1 MAYIKTTWVNG
12 QTPIN
17 ETNLNHIEQG
27 IYDVDQ
33 AISGINVPEVKT
45 SNTTSDTDVYSCTY
59 VNNALSGK
67 LNTSSVKTSSTT
79 SNADV
84 YSCTYVNDALGGK
97 LNTSAIKTT
106 KTASNDDAYSC
117 TYINN
122 ITDPESFTITPSYST
137 LTPTYSL
144 QKIGNLI
151 FLNCTSIFLSSIS
164 ANTWT
169 NVATIP
175 SALKPATS
183 ITTAVIMAS
192 GDTGNITG
200 HGRCELLT
208 TGTIRVKVNTQ
219 QTTPMFTFTLIWT
232 I

>member
-1 MAYIKTTWVNG
+1 MAYSKINWTNG
-12 QTPIN
+12 GPPAID
-17 ETNLNHIEQG
+17 ETNLKHMDQG
-27 IYDVDQ
+27 IYDIDQ
-33 AISGINVPEVKT
+33 AISNINVPEVKT
-45 SNTTSDTDVYSCTY
+45 SNTTSDTDTYSCTY
-59 VNNALSGK
+59 INNGLSNK
-67 LNTSSVKTSSTT
+67 L
-79 SNADV
+79 D
-84 YSCTYVNDALGGK
+84 
-97 LNTSAIKTT
+97 TSAVKTT
-106 KTASNDDAYSC
+106 KTASNNDAYSC

-169 NVATIP
+169 NIATIP

-183 ITTAVIMAS
+183 ITTAAIMAS

>member
-1 MAYIKTTWVNG
+1 MAYTKTTWVNG

-17 ETNLNHIEQG
+17 ETNLNHIENG

-45 SNTTSDTDVYSCTY
+45 SNTTSDTDTYSCTY
-59 VNNALSGK
+59 VNNGLS
-67 LNTSSVKTSSTT
+67 N
-79 SNADV
+79 
-84 YSCTYVNDALGGK
+84 K

-106 KTASNDDAYSC
+106 KIASNDDAYSC

-137 LTPTYSL
+137 IAPTYSL

-164 ANTWT
+164 GNTWT

-175 SALKPATS
+175 NALKPETS

-208 TGTIRVKVNTQ
+208 TGTIRVKVNVQ
-219 QTTPMFTFTLIWT
+219 QSTPMFTFTLIWT
-232 I
+232 V